1 VLLNIESASGNAQ
14 SPMDLATFDRAPRLK
29 KLMPLTNWQH
39 GMTGYSKK
47 ISFVIPVFNEAA
59 NIGEL
64 LNELNAAL
72 KGVPYAM
79 EFIFVDDGS
88 RDNSLSVIKTLA
100 QHDPRIFYIELSRNF
115 GHQYALKA
123 GLDVCSGDCV
133 VTMDADLQH
142 PPEVV
147 KKLVEKWEEG
157 YDVVYTRRID
167 DKNLPWLKRKTSVFF
182 YQVLNSIS
190 DIELEQGTAD
200 FRLMNRNVLDAFAH
214 LNESDLFI
222 RGLVKWAGFRQT
234 AVDYEPN
241 PRFAGGSKYN
251 LKRMISF
258 GLKGITSFSVRPL
271 QMIATLGML
280 LFFISM
286 VLVPYAI
293 ISFLMGKAVS
303 GWTSLMISVIFFG
316 SLQLLMT
323 GVVGLYISKLV
334 IQSKHR
340 PLYFIRDTN
349 YVGMRDMAPHALQR

>member
-1 VLLNIESASGNAQ
+1 MALN
-14 SPMDLATFDRAPRLK
+14 F
-29 KLMPLTNWQH
+29 
-39 GMTGYSKK
+39 KK

-59 NIGEL
+59 NIGVL
-64 LNELNAAL
+64 LNELNEAL
-72 KGVPYAM
+72 REVRYPV

-88 RDNSLSVIKTLA
+88 RDGSLGVIKTLA
-100 QHDPRIFYIELSRNF
+100 DADPRIYFIELSRNF

-123 GLDVCSGDCV
+123 GLDLCSGDCV
-133 VTMDADLQH
+133 ITMDCDLQH

-147 KKLVEKWEEG
+147 KRLIAKWEEG
-157 YDVVYTRRID
+157 YDVVYTRRQD
-167 DKNLPWLKRKTSVFF
+167 DKNLPWIKRRTSALF
-182 YQVLNSIS
+182 YDLLNTIS
-190 DIELEQGTAD
+190 DIELERGTAD

-222 RGLVKWAGFRQT
+222 RGLVKWAGFKQT
-234 AVDYEPN
+234 AIDYEPN
-241 PRFAGGSKYN
+241 PRYTGRSKYN
-251 LKRMISF
+251 LKKMISF

-271 QMIATLGML
+271 QMIASLGML

-286 VLVPYAI
+286 VLAPYAI
-293 ISFLMGKAVS
+293 ISYLMGKAVS

-349 YVGMRDMAPHALQR
+349 YVGVRETNPQAIQR

>member
-1 VLLNIESASGNAQ
+1 MTRDN
-14 SPMDLATFDRAPRLK
+14 K
-29 KLMPLTNWQH
+29 KV
-39 GMTGYSKK
+39 
-47 ISFVIPVFNEAA
+47 SFVIPVFNEAA
-59 NIGEL
+59 NLDVL
-64 LNELNAAL
+64 LQELNDAL
-72 KGVPYAM
+72 RDVPYAL
-79 EFIFVDDGS
+79 EFIFIDDGS
-88 RDNSLSVIKTLA
+88 RDNSLEILKGLSRTDSRV
-100 QHDPRIFYIELSRNF
+100 FYIELSRNF
-115 GHQYALKA
+115 GHQHALKD

-133 VTMDADLQH
+133 ITMDSDLQH
-142 PPEVV
+142 PPQVV
-147 KKLVEKWEEG
+147 KELIKRWEAG
-157 YDVVYTRRID
+157 FDVVYTRRRD
-167 DKNLPWLKRKTSVFF
+167 DKNLPWLKRRTSAFF
-182 YQVLNSIS
+182 YYLLNTIS

-200 FRLMNRNVLDAFAH
+200 FRLMNRNVLDAFSH

-222 RGLVKWAGFRQT
+222 RGLVKWTGFRQT

-241 PRFAGGSKYN
+241 PRFAGHSKYN

-271 QMIATLGML
+271 QMIASLGML

-286 VLVPYAI
+286 VLAPYAI
-293 ISFLMGKAVS
+293 ISYLMGKAVS

-349 YVGMRDMAPHALQR
+349 YIGVREARSHSVQR